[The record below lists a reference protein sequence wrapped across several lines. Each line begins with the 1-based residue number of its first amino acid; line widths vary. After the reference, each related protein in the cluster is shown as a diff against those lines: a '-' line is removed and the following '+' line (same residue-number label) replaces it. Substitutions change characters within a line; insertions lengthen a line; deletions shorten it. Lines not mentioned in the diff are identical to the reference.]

1 MLLGFRFYYD
11 QRQRIESSSIFK
23 NGMDTISCHGLFRS
37 CSMVMEALVMR
48 QFHFRLKAGNFANSY
63 YITDSNRDRA
73 FDSAQWEFFKDC
85 EDQGF
90 VAMSCLLEFEEV
102 VEI

>member
-1 MLLGFRFYYD
+1 
-11 QRQRIESSSIFK
+11 
-23 NGMDTISCHGLFRS
+23 MDTISYHGLFRS

-48 QFHFRLKAGNFANSY
+48 QYHFRLKAGNFSNSY
-63 YITDSNRDRA
+63 FITDSNRDRA

-85 EDQGF
+85 EDKGF

-102 VEI
+102 IEI

>member
-1 MLLGFRFYYD
+1 MKQYH
-11 QRQRIESSSIFK
+11 FK
-23 NGMDTISCHGLFRS
+23 
-37 CSMVMEALVMR
+37 
-48 QFHFRLKAGNFANSY
+48 LKAGNYSNSY

-85 EDQGF
+85 EALGF

-102 VEI
+102 NEI

>member
-1 MLLGFRFYYD
+1 MLGFRFSYN

-23 NGMDTISCHGLFRS
+23 NGMDTISYHGLFRS
-37 CSMVMEALVMR
+37 CSMVMEKLVMR
-48 QFHFRLKAGNFANSY
+48 QYHFRLKAGNFSNSY
-63 YITDSNRDRA
+63 YITDSSRDRA

-85 EDQGF
+85 EDKGF

>member
-1 MLLGFRFYYD
+1 MLGFRCSYD
-11 QRQRIESSSIFK
+11 QHQRTESSSIFK
-23 NGMDTISCHGLFRS
+23 NCMDTISYHCLFRFYI
-37 CSMVMEALVMR
+37 MVMETLVMR
-48 QFHFRLKAGNFANSY
+48 QYHFRLKAGNFANSY

-85 EDQGF
+85 EDKGF

-102 VEI
+102 NEI

>member
-1 MLLGFRFYYD
+1 MLGFRFSYD

-23 NGMDTISCHGLFRS
+23 NSMDTISYHGLFRS
-37 CSMVMEALVMR
+37 CGMVMEELVMR
-48 QFHFRLKAGNFANSY
+48 QYHFRLKAGNFANSY

-85 EDQGF
+85 EDKGF

>member
-1 MLLGFRFYYD
+1 MLPLAYLSYRGCGDIGKMKQY
-11 QRQRIESSSIFK
+11 
-23 NGMDTISCHGLFRS
+23 
-37 CSMVMEALVMR
+37 
-48 QFHFRLKAGNFANSY
+48 HFRLKAGNYSNSY

-85 EDQGF
+85 EAQGF

-102 VEI
+102 NEI

>member
-1 MLLGFRFYYD
+1 LLGFRFSYN

-23 NGMDTISCHGLFRS
+23 NGMDTISYHGLFHS
-37 CSMVMEALVMR
+37 CSMVMEKLVM
-48 QFHFRLKAGNFANSY
+48 QQYHFRLKAGNFSNSY

-85 EDQGF
+85 EDKGF